1 MTRRKILLIYIP
13 LFILLCGIGGY
24 FFISSDYFLDKYIKN
39 RLISALQDQINEDYK
54 VIIDNLHG
62 NVLTGVVV
70 DDFSIIDEKNVEP
83 PTLSTKKIILKYN
96 IFGLLRRKFLVTE
109 FEIDSPKVD
118 VVRQSDGQVNLTHL
132 LQKSTQDSETE
143 SDSNFTFAI
152 SSFKID
158 GGEINFVDKQENIT
172 VSLPK
177 IEVELD
183 GELDEWNHSGSFSI
197 GKGNFTIN
205 GTEMLIDRIDDV
217 KFALTTN
224 NGELQ
229 PLQLR
234 IGNSFLVVNQFRRN
248 WSNDV
253 WDTQLDITFDASD
266 VQNFLD
272 GKTQLAGLGKI
283 VLDINGTDSILQ
295 GKLTVTSEALT
306 IQHNIGTSTDNSE
319 SKSRRIEITDL
330 AINTILDIDDEPN
343 VTLEKL
349 SLQIA
354 GGTLFGNGKVTLDS
368 SIKGNLLDR
377 LQEYVKRN
385 ISYDG
390 NIQISDIKLRS
401 LLAMF
406 LELPKEVPQVESGS
420 LNGLAQIDGNTEGL
434 FHLESNVDLSET
446 RLLVSGK
453 TEPILLNASSLKCE
467 ITSEKNNASK
477 ISANGVFD
485 NAVFILD
492 GSLEEMDLKIDN
504 IDFGKI
510 CKIGNTIPFV
520 GIGSVSTKINNDG
533 TATGYVEIPET
544 SYGNFMP
551 PISLGKLTGNFRY
564 FEETV
569 YIENAKLVKEGET
582 GKTKVSITGDVKL
595 EDKLSANFNVI
606 AEQLFLDSD
615 YNKLFFQQELPIK
628 GKIKGE
634 LHLYGSLIDN
644 LDGKGL
650 FTIES
655 GNAWNINIDPVTMSL
670 DIDDY
675 ALTIPNF
682 EIITRNQRVYF
693 NAHVTNEGEFN
704 FNLKNQNGN
713 PIQLAEIALAAE
725 IADFPLDG
733 KLDINVDSYQKLNED
748 LVFEIGF
755 DFSDLTFDG
764 NPLGDATL
772 FATLIVGNKE
782 LDEPDYFNFTGEA
795 FEGTGSI
802 EGRIINIID
811 NPYQFTLKSEGMA
824 AAPILRIFDERFEAI
839 TGTAD
844 GIVKVEGTLTDLNT
858 IPEDPIDKRI
868 HPYDVD
874 IAINNTQLQYNSV
887 NFTNP
892 KPILMLLKDDI
903 LTIVD
908 SSLTVVGEKSSFV
921 NLTGSFD
928 LKNEKIDISAN
939 SDDNIVLEHFGKAF
953 DIPVSGSGFYQLICN
968 GTINNPLVELKWG
981 IPSLVVDTEFGN
993 ITSSNIGGEITYQDH
1008 ILTIKP
1014 MLLEVMENSIQVGGT
1029 ISVNQNEFNHSLLNI
1044 DISCDNLDLVGYSDF
1059 VKNSLSD
1066 KVLNQLILEDT
1077 PFLQG
1082 VLDVSANLNG
1092 RINETKINLDL
1103 HTIENQPVTLGVFK
1117 KPISLNRLH
1126 AVTTVSE
1133 KAIHIRD
1140 LDTFGQ
1146 IGQGNFQINGE
1157 TTIPTNNRDETIY
1170 DINVSVQKLEVGDFV
1185 RLVHPDESIV
1195 SGILGGSVTIAGR
1208 GFNSELISATCKI
1221 DELNLFSKDF
1231 HISNNSLID
1240 FKLENNSITSH
1251 LPIQISSPIIET
1263 TVDTRIDGT
1272 LTSPNIM
1279 VQQQGILKRQ
1289 WSETELPLQ
1298 LNGNIEYTD
1307 KQITLEVKLT
1317 DSDTDNDVSLNGII
1331 PFDLTISDKN
1341 LTDRFRDTPINIT
1354 LIGNELPLTFFH
1366 VLDNVISDVDGVS
1379 DINLD
1384 LQGVYP
1390 NLHLRGD
1397 IYVQASHL
1405 LLKGFPHSIE
1415 NMNIQL
1421 HAGKHYDGNDVIEL
1435 KKFRFDLES
1444 GEVSLQHDKHS
1455 ILLLEGITPKRL
1467 ELNGLTLNEYP
1478 IGSFLEH
1485 SISTEMLQDFEGK
1498 VTATL
1503 EKLSIPFD
1511 MFFENGDRMPVPIVR
1526 DMITFDALSQHAY
1539 VDLRVDDFSL
1549 DVSVLGQPFSFINPS
1564 PIPLILDKGEF
1575 TLSELKLQNILT
1587 ESSSE
1592 TQVPLV
1598 FSSFGKWNM
1607 QGGMLINLKL
1617 SNFDLS
1623 VLDPLFIDANLDKYS
1638 LKGSISTG
1646 INITGTYAEPDISV
1660 RFDGQ
1665 NITLNQAII
1674 DLFSG
1679 TIKYSSKNKQWL
1691 IDESSP
1697 ALLRS
1702 GRNQFSCSG
1711 YIPFVISFTNLQA
1724 NPMNTPMEVNF
1735 TLKMDEF
1742 GLLSD
1747 IEPIISS
1754 AKGTGVITA
1763 TVYGTPDSP
1772 KLTGDGDFNSVS
1784 FKIDG
1789 SPISIENT
1797 DAQFVFSESN
1807 LQIESILGE
1816 LNDGIFFI
1824 SGNLDSD
1831 WFSVSYMDVSLS
1843 MDNFSLVEPGQYKA
1857 TLSTGA
1863 DNLRLYGNI
1872 EESVKSNLRLSGD
1885 VIVHSGDY
1893 EQNWENVQD
1902 WFSGATVSQVELAF
1916 GNTIFNNLLLDVGI
1930 EIPNEINFLSSL
1942 GGSTVIKING
1952 SGRLIGLIQEPI
1964 YVGDI
1969 NILEGRI
1976 STVTQVFDIVEGSN
1990 IRNQNTSVFNPDINI
2005 ILELPNPIRGVI
2017 LEDGSTTDVMVRLT
2031 ITGTLD
2037 NNKPTYIPELL
2048 NSSTSVTLT
2057 EADVLALLLPG
2068 NSISRSI
2075 GGITITVSSGFDP
2088 EERHIIAEYPL
2099 PNNMS
2104 IKVEGDEK
2112 GDFGVDI
2119 KLLERRF

>member
-1 MTRRKILLIYIP
+1 MTRRKILLIYLP

-24 FFISSDYFLDKYIKN
+24 FFISSDYFLDKYIKS
-39 RLISALQDQINEDYK
+39 RLISALQEQINEDYE

-62 NVLTGVVV
+62 NVFTGVVI
-70 DDFSIIDEKNVEP
+70 DDFSIIDEKNAELP
-83 PTLSTKKIILKYN
+83 ILSTEKIILKYN

-109 FEIDSPKVD
+109 FEMDSPKVD

-143 SDSNFTFAI
+143 SDSNFAFAV
-152 SSFKID
+152 SNFKID
-158 GGEINFVDKQENIT
+158 GGEINFVDKQENIK
-172 VSLPK
+172 VSLPE
-177 IEVELD
+177 IEVKLI
-183 GELDEWNHSGSFSI
+183 GQLDEWNHSGSFSI
-197 GKGNFTIN
+197 GKGNITLN
-205 GTEMLIDRIDDV
+205 GAEISIERVDDV
-217 KFALTTN
+217 EFALTTD

-229 PLQLR
+229 PLQLL
-234 IGNSFLVVNQFRRN
+234 IGNSLLVVNQYRRN
-248 WSNDV
+248 WSNGE
-253 WDTQLDITFDASD
+253 WSAGLQITFDAAD
-266 VQNFLD
+266 VRHFLD
-272 GKTQLAGLGKI
+272 DKTQLAGAGNVTL
-283 VLDINGTDSILQ
+283 VLNGTDSTLQ
-295 GKLTVTSEALT
+295 GKLLVDSNELT
-306 IQHNIGTSTDNSE
+306 ILHNIVTPTGNDE
-319 SKSRRIEITDL
+319 SNIKKIEITDL
-330 AINTILDIDDEPN
+330 EINTILDLDDEPN
-343 VTLEKL
+343 VILDKFNM
-349 SLQIA
+349 QIA
-354 GGTLFGNGKVTLDS
+354 DGKISGKGKAILAS
-368 SIKGNLLDR
+368 NIQGNLFDR
-377 LQEYVKRN
+377 IQQFFKHSFTYE
-385 ISYDG
+385 S
-390 NIQISDIKLRS
+390 NIQISEMQLSSLLSMLVEIPKEAPQIETGILNGTLYIKGDTAEKFELESSIKLSDPS
-401 LLAMF
+401 LKVDGQSEPVL
-406 LELPKEVPQVESGS
+406 LKESS
-420 LNGLAQIDGNTEGL
+420 LNCKITREKDIGSTITVNGGIDDAIVEMN
-434 FHLESNVDLSET
+434 
-446 RLLVSGK
+446 
-453 TEPILLNASSLKCE
+453 
-467 ITSEKNNASK
+467 
-477 ISANGVFD
+477 
-485 NAVFILD
+485 
-492 GSLEEMDLKIDN
+492 GSLEQVDLKIDN
-504 IDFGKI
+504 FDFGKI
-510 CKIGNTIPFV
+510 CDIVNTVPFV
-520 GIGSVSTKINNDG
+520 GTGSITAQIKKDG

-544 SYGNFMP
+544 SYGDFTI

-569 YIENAKLVKEGET
+569 YIENAKLVKKGEV
-582 GKTKVSITGDVKL
+582 GETKVSIEGNVKL
-595 EDKLSANFNVI
+595 ADKLPTTFNIVT
-606 AEQLFLDSD
+606 EPLVLDAD

-628 GKIKGE
+628 AKIKGE

-655 GNAWNINIDPVTMSL
+655 GNAWNINIDPVTLSL

-675 ALTIPNF
+675 SLTIPNF
-682 EIITRNQRVYF
+682 EITTRGQQVFF
-693 NAHVTNEGEFN
+693 NAHVTSDGEFT
-704 FNLKNQNGN
+704 FNLKNQNEN
-713 PIQLAEIALAAE
+713 PIQLAKIALAAE

-733 KLDINVDSYQKLNED
+733 KLDINVDSYQKLNEGF
-748 LVFEIGF
+748 VFEVDF
-755 DFSDLTFDG
+755 DFSDLMFDG

-772 FATLIVGNKE
+772 FATLIEGSKDS
-782 LDEPDYFNFTGEA
+782 DEPDYFNFTGEA

-802 EGRIINIID
+802 EGKIINIKD
-811 NPYQFTLKSEGMA
+811 NPYQFTLKSESMSA
-824 AAPILRIFDERFEAI
+824 TPILRIFDERLEAI

-844 GIVKVEGTLTDLNT
+844 GIVKVEGTLTDLAT

-874 IAINNTQLQYNSV
+874 ITINNTQLQYNSV
-887 NFTNP
+887 NFTNL
-892 KPILMLLKDDI
+892 KPILMLLKNDI

-921 NLTGSFD
+921 NLTGSLN
-928 LKNEKIDISAN
+928 LKNEKVDISAN

-953 DIPVSGSGFYQLICN
+953 DIPISGSGFYQLKWN
-968 GTINNPLVELKWG
+968 GTINNPNVEFKWG
-981 IPSLVVDTEFGN
+981 IPSLVVDTELGGV
-993 ITSSNIGGEITYQDH
+993 TSSNIDGEITYQDH
-1008 ILTIKP
+1008 VLTIKP

-1029 ISVNQNEFNHSLLNI
+1029 ISVNQSEFNHSLLNI
-1044 DISCDNLDLVGYSDF
+1044 GISCDNFDLVGYSDF

-1066 KVLNQLILEDT
+1066 KVVNRLMLEDT

-1082 VLDVSANLNG
+1082 VLDVSVNLDG
-1092 RINETKINLDL
+1092 RINEIEINLNL
-1103 HTIENQPVTLGVFK
+1103 RTIENQPVKFGAFK
-1117 KPISLNRLH
+1117 QPISLNKLH
-1126 AVTTVSE
+1126 AITTVNE
-1133 KAIHIRD
+1133 KAIHIQD

-1146 IGQGNFQINGE
+1146 IGQGKFQTNGE
-1157 TTIPTNNRDETIY
+1157 TSIPTNNRDETIY
-1170 DINVSVQKLEVGDFV
+1170 DLNVTVQKLEVDDFV
-1185 RLVHPDESIV
+1185 RLIHQDESIV
-1195 SGILGGSVTIAGR
+1195 SGVLGGSVALVGT
-1208 GFNSELISATCKI
+1208 GFNSDLISATCKI
-1221 DELNLFSKDF
+1221 DELNLYTQDF
-1231 HISNNSLID
+1231 HIFNNSLVD
-1240 FKLENNSITSH
+1240 FNLKKNSVTSH

-1272 LTSPNIM
+1272 LTSPNIT
-1279 VQQQGILKRQ
+1279 VQQQGTLKKQRN
-1289 WSETELPLQ
+1289 ETEFPLQ
-1298 LNGNIEYTD
+1298 LNGKIEYTD

-1317 DSDTDNDVSLNGII
+1317 DNDNDISLNGTI
-1331 PFDLTISDKN
+1331 PFDLTISEKN
-1341 LTDRFRDTPINIT
+1341 LTERFRDTPINIA
-1354 LIGNELPLTFFH
+1354 LIGNELPLTFLP
-1366 VLDNVISDVDGVS
+1366 VLDNIISEVDGVS

-1384 LQGVYP
+1384 LQGIYP
-1390 NLHLRGD
+1390 KLHLRGD
-1397 IYVQASHL
+1397 VYVQASHL
-1405 LLKGFPHSIE
+1405 LFNGFPHSIE
-1415 NMNIQL
+1415 NVDIQF

-1435 KKFRFDLES
+1435 KKFQFNLEG

-1455 ILLLEGITPKRL
+1455 ILLLEGITPKKL

-1478 IGSFLEH
+1478 IGSFFQH
-1485 SISTEMLQDFEGK
+1485 SVSTEMLQDFEGK

-1503 EKLSIPFD
+1503 EKLSIPLD
-1511 MFFENGDRMPVPIVR
+1511 LFFENGDRIPVPIVR
-1526 DMITFDALSQHAY
+1526 NMITFDALSQHSY
-1539 VDLRVDDFSL
+1539 VDLRIDDFSL
-1549 DVSVLGQPFSFINPS
+1549 DVSVLGQPFSFVNPS

-1575 TLSELKLQNILT
+1575 TLSELKLQNILA

-1592 TQVPLV
+1592 MQVPLV

-1607 QGGMLINLKL
+1607 HGGMLINLKL

-1623 VLDPLFIDANLDKYS
+1623 VLDPLFIDANLDNYS
-1638 LKGSISTG
+1638 LRGTISTG

-1679 TIKYSSKNKQWL
+1679 TINYKSKDKQWL

-1697 ALLRS
+1697 AVLRS
-1702 GRNQFSCSG
+1702 GRNQLTCSG
-1711 YIPFVISFTNLQA
+1711 YIPFITSFTNFQA
-1724 NPMNTPMEVNF
+1724 IPMNKPMEVNF

-1763 TVYGTPDSP
+1763 TIYGTPDSP
-1772 KLTGDGDFNSVS
+1772 KLRGDGDFNSVS
-1784 FKIDG
+1784 FNIDG

-1797 DAQFVFSESN
+1797 DAQFVFSESS

-1816 LNDGIFFI
+1816 LNDGIYFI
-1824 SGNLDSD
+1824 SGNLDLD
-1831 WFSVSYMDVSLS
+1831 WFSVNYIDISLS
-1843 MDNFSLVEPGQYKA
+1843 MDNFSIVEPGQYKA

-1863 DNLRLYGNI
+1863 DDLRLYGNI

-1902 WFSGATVSQVELAF
+1902 WFSGATVSQVELVF

-1930 EIPNEINFLSSL
+1930 EIPNDISFLSSL

-1952 SGRLIGLIQEPI
+1952 SGRLTGLIQEPI

-1976 STVTQVFDIVEGSN
+1976 STVTQVFDIVKGSN
-1990 IRNQNTSVFNPDINI
+1990 IRNQNTRVFNPDINI
-2005 ILELPNPIRGVI
+2005 ILELPNPIRGVL